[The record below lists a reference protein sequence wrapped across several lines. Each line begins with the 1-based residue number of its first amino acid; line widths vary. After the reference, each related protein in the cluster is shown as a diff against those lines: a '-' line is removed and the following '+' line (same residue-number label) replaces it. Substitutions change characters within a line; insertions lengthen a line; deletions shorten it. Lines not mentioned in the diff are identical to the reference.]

1 MSNAKELG
9 ERKIIELII
18 NKLEKIPDM
27 PIPFGDDITGIRL
40 ENGKIAILKTDMLI
54 AATDVP
60 PGMTPFQAARKAVV
74 MNISDLASKGVEP
87 NAVLVA
93 LGLPAETSKEDI
105 EEIGRGLN
113 AGAREYGAYV
123 IGGDTSEASDIILS
137 VMLFGICDE
146 RYLVKRS
153 GSRPGDILAVTGLFG
168 RTSAGLKMLLEGFHA
183 PEHLKKVF
191 LKAVYMPEARLEL
204 GLKLAKSN
212 SVTSTIDSSDGLAV
226 SLHELRKVSNTGF
239 CVTSLPTAPEVEE
252 YAKLHSLSKKEL
264 TLFGG
269 EEYELVV
276 TINPEKWDTA
286 VSVAKS
292 VNCQLIPIGH
302 VTEEKEIVFV
312 DEGRK
317 EPIPP
322 GGWEHFKS

>member
-1 MSNAKELG
+1 MPN
-9 ERKIIELII
+9 
-18 NKLEKIPDM
+18 M

-54 AATDVP
+54 ASTDVP
-60 PGMTPFQAARKAVV
+60 PGMTPFQVARKAVV

-87 NAVLVA
+87 KAVLVA
-93 LGLPAETSKEDI
+93 LGLPAETSKDDI

-137 VMLFGICDE
+137 VMLFGICCE
-146 RYLVKRS
+146 EHLVKRS
-153 GSRPGDILAVTGLFG
+153 GSRPGDILAVSGLFG
-168 RTSAGLKMLLEGFHA
+168 KTSAGLKMLLEGFDA
-183 PEHLKKVF
+183 PERLKNVF
-191 LKAVYMPEARLEL
+191 LKAVYMPEARLKL
-204 GLKLAKSN
+204 GLKLARSN

-239 CVTSLPTAPEVEE
+239 CIKDLPTAPEVDE

-276 TINPEKWDTA
+276 TINPEKWA
-286 VSVAKS
+286 IASSIAESVEG
-292 VNCQLIPIGH
+292 QLIPIGY
-302 VTEEKEIVFV
+302 VTEDKEIVFET
-312 DEGRK
+312 EGRK

-322 GGWEHFKS
+322 GGWEHFKTGSST

>member
-1 MSNAKELG
+1 M
-9 ERKIIELII
+9 
-18 NKLEKIPDM
+18 PDI
-27 PIPFGDDITGIRL
+27 PIPFGDDVTGIKL

-54 AATDVP
+54 ATTDVP
-60 PGMTPFQAARKAVV
+60 PGMTTFQAARKAVV

-87 NAVLVA
+87 KVVLVA

-123 IGGDTSEASDIILS
+123 IGGDTSEASDIIIS

-146 RYLVKRS
+146 KNLVKRS
-153 GSRPGDILAVTGLFG
+153 GSRPGDILAVSGLFG
-168 RTSAGLKMLLEGFHA
+168 KTAAGLKMLLEGFDA
-183 PEHLKKVF
+183 PERLKNVF
-191 LKAVYMPEARLEL
+191 LNAVYMPEARLKL
-204 GLKLAKSN
+204 GLRLARSN
-212 SVTSTIDSSDGLAV
+212 AVTSTIDSSDGLAV

-239 CVTSLPTAPEVEE
+239 CITDLPTAPEVEE
-252 YAKLHSLSKKEL
+252 YSKLHGLSKKEL

-276 TINPEKWDTA
+276 TVNPEKWA
-286 VSVAKS
+286 VASSIAESVKG
-292 VNCQLIPIGH
+292 QLIPIGY
-302 VTEEKEIVFV
+302 VTEDKEIVFIT
-312 DEGRK
+312 EGKK

-322 GGWEHFKS
+322 GGWEHFKTGSST